1 MELALV
7 GKRYLDTIYQI
18 PSFVQNETNPAIVL
32 GEQPGGMHNVN
43 SLRVKDLEIY
53 LVPDGEKRAIILEE
67 KENGVRSSITW
78 DEVSTYGRSFQECK
92 KSDWIHVMYVDDMA
106 NTERLLDMGVNTPMS
121 LDFCTT
127 TPREQFKDIIDAS
140 ELVFDSRER
149 KHLYANIKTTTPLV
163 FHDKYGCEV
172 VIEGTVEYEGHTE
185 PVDGLQVNG
194 AGDIFAVYFLKE
206 YYDGSLQ
213 NAASFAPPHAT
224 SELIRR
230 QYEKVQHAYPG
241 RG

>member
-1 MELALV
+1 
-7 GKRYLDTIYQI
+7 
-18 PSFVQNETNPAIVL
+18 
-32 GEQPGGMHNVN
+32 MHSVN
-43 SLRVKDLEIY
+43 TLKVKDLEIT
-53 LVPDGEKRAIILEE
+53 LLPDGEKQAIILEE
-67 KENGVRSSITW
+67 REKGVRSSITW
-78 DEVSTYGRSFQECK
+78 DETPSFGRSFQDPR
-92 KSDWIHVMYVDDMA
+92 SDPDWVHVMYVDDME
-106 NTERLLDMGVNTPMS
+106 NTERLLDVKTKMS

-172 VIEGTVEYEGHTE
+172 VVEGTVEYEGHTE

-213 NAASFAPPHAT
+213 NAASFTPPQAT

>member
-1 MELALV
+1 MKLTLV

-32 GEQPGGMHNVN
+32 GKQYGGMHNVN
-43 SLRVKDLEIY
+43 TLKIKDLEIN
-53 LVPDGEKRAIILEE
+53 LLPDGEKQAIILEE
-67 KENGVRSSITW
+67 REKGVRSSITW
-78 DEVSTYGRSFQECK
+78 DETPSFGRSFQDPRNNP
-92 KSDWIHVMYVDDMA
+92 DWFHVMYVDDME
-106 NTERLLDMGVNTPMS
+106 NTERLLDVKPKMS

-127 TPREQFKDIIDAS
+127 TPREKFKDIIDAS

-172 VIEGTVEYEGHTE
+172 IVEGTVEYEGQTKPIE
-185 PVDGLQVNG
+185 DLLVNG
-194 AGDIFAVYFLKE
+194 AGDIFAVLFLHE
-206 YYDGSLQ
+206 YYTRSLHE
-213 NAASFAPPHAT
+213 AALFTPAKTT

-230 QYEKVQHAYPG
+230 QYEKVQHAHPSSG
-241 RG
+241 